1 MFAPLAPV
9 RARHGFAQIGAQEKI
24 EQILDKA
31 IVALRR
37 RTYWATGIGLGS
49 GEAVVCNW
57 LPAKDL
63 ALFTT
68 DADGRDD
75 FNRVNEESD
84 RLRKFIAEQVA
95 AKAAVGLHSHRA
107 V

>member
-1 MFAPLAPV
+1 M
-9 RARHGFAQIGAQEKI
+9 
-24 EQILDKA
+24 
-31 IVALRR
+31 
-37 RTYWATGIGLGS
+37 
-49 GEAVVCNW
+49 
-57 LPAKDL
+57 
-63 ALFTT
+63 FTT